1 MKQKTEQ
8 DPRRTIRRL
17 NVLGFATILLLVG
30 GIGGWAS
37 TSKLVGAVIAPGTI
51 VVESNVKKVQ
61 HPTGGVVGQIFVKE
75 GSFVE
80 EGQIVMRLDDTV
92 TRSTLGVVRSQL
104 DEFTARDA
112 RLTAERDGDG
122 KVTFPQDLLDR
133 AAEDKGVA
141 AAIAGEQKLFD
152 SRRSGREGQRS
163 QLRERISQS
172 KEEITGLTAQ
182 QAAKENEIKFIGE
195 ELTGVSQLYK
205 QNLVSIQR
213 FMALQRDQA
222 RLQGERGQL
231 VADAARARAKISE
244 TELQILQLDQDFRT
258 DVLKDMREAQ
268 GKIAELKE
276 RVTAAE
282 DQLKRIDIRAPQ
294 TGIVHQL
301 SVHTVGGVVA
311 NGEIIMQI
319 VPVEDKLLVEAKVPP
334 QDIDQVEH
342 GAKATVRIMAG
353 NQRTMSDII
362 TEVTLVGADLIKEKE
377 QPNQTYYL
385 VRAPLPADQVARLD
399 QLKLVPGMPAEM
411 FIQTKERTALEYLLK
426 PLREQL
432 ARTFRER

>member
-1 MKQKTEQ
+1 PATAGRRRLEFARRLRDESQAMKQKTEQ
-8 DPRRTIRRL
+8 LDPRRAIRRL
-17 NVLGFATILLLVG
+17 NILGFATILLLIG

-37 TSKLVGAVIAPGTI
+37 TSKLVGAVIRPGAG
-51 VVESNVKKVQ
+51 VVESNIKKVQ

-104 DEFTARDA
+104 DEFTAREA

-222 RLQGERGQL
+222 RLQG
-231 VADAARARAKISE
+231 
-244 TELQILQLDQDFRT
+244 
-258 DVLKDMREAQ
+258 
-268 GKIAELKE
+268 
-276 RVTAAE
+276 
-282 DQLKRIDIRAPQ
+282 
-294 TGIVHQL
+294 
-301 SVHTVGGVVA
+301 
-311 NGEIIMQI
+311 
-319 VPVEDKLLVEAKVPP
+319 
-334 QDIDQVEH
+334 
-342 GAKATVRIMAG
+342 
-353 NQRTMSDII
+353 
-362 TEVTLVGADLIKEKE
+362 
-377 QPNQTYYL
+377 
-385 VRAPLPADQVARLD
+385 
-399 QLKLVPGMPAEM
+399 
-411 FIQTKERTALEYLLK
+411 
-426 PLREQL
+426 
-432 ARTFRER
+432 